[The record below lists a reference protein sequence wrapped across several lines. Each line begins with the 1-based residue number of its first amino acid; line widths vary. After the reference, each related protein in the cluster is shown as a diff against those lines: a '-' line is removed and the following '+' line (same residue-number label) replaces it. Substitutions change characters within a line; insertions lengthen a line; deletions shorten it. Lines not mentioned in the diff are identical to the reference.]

1 MSGLFHKKTLR
12 ERELKDGK
20 KPEEK
25 ARLITWLAQKKKDG
39 QEDKQVIVCP
49 DCKRERS
56 EEHTSELQ
64 SLYS

>member
-39 QEDKQVIVCP
+39 QEDIIGRAIKP
-49 DCKRERS
+49 S
-56 EEHTSELQ
+56 FLLQ
-64 SLYS
+64 ISNSNRLKCAK